1 MKRIKIGKRWVGD
14 GEPVFIIAEIGGNH
28 QGKVDLAKQM
38 IDIAI
43 AAKADAVKFQKRS
56 LHRILTKEGLNAPYN
71 SYHSFGS
78 TYGEHRKALELSRD
92 DFFELKKYTK
102 RKIILL
108 ASGWDEESVDFLDE
122 LGVPAFKVASADLSN
137 WPLLEYTARKGKPVI
152 ISTGM
157 SEMNEIEEALNIV
170 NKYNDQVALMQCT
183 STYPCEF
190 KDVNLKVIP
199 ILKEKFNV
207 VVGYSGHERGIPIP
221 VAAVAVGASII
232 EKHITIDRTMKGG
245 DQAASL
251 EPSGL
256 TKLIRDIR
264 HLEEAMGDGNKRLLE
279 VEKPIRQKLAK
290 SLVSRKAIVKNSL
303 LKRSLLTTKGP
314 GTGLSPKYMND
325 IIGKKTAKNIK
336 KDEVIRKEDIVW

>member
-1 MKRIKIGKRWVGD
+1 
-14 GEPVFIIAEIGGNH
+14 
-28 QGKVDLAKQM
+28 
-38 IDIAI
+38 
-43 AAKADAVKFQKRS
+43 
-56 LHRILTKEGLNAPYN
+56 
-71 SYHSFGS
+71 
-78 TYGEHRKALELSRD
+78 
-92 DFFELKKYTK
+92 
-102 RKIILL
+102 
-108 ASGWDEESVDFLDE
+108 
-122 LGVPAFKVASADLSN
+122 
-137 WPLLEYTARKGKPVI
+137 
-152 ISTGM
+152 
-157 SEMNEIEEALNIV
+157 
-170 NKYNDQVALMQCT
+170 
-183 STYPCEF
+183 
-190 KDVNLKVIP
+190 
-199 ILKEKFNV
+199 
-207 VVGYSGHERGIPIP
+207 

>member
-1 MKRIKIGKRWVGD
+1 
-14 GEPVFIIAEIGGNH
+14 
-28 QGKVDLAKQM
+28 
-38 IDIAI
+38 
-43 AAKADAVKFQKRS
+43 
-56 LHRILTKEGLNAPYN
+56 
-71 SYHSFGS
+71 
-78 TYGEHRKALELSRD
+78 
-92 DFFELKKYTK
+92 
-102 RKIILL
+102 
-108 ASGWDEESVDFLDE
+108 
-122 LGVPAFKVASADLSN
+122 VASADLSN

-207 VVGYSGHERGIPIP
+207 VVGYSGHERGISIP

>member
-1 MKRIKIGKRWVGD
+1 
-14 GEPVFIIAEIGGNH
+14 
-28 QGKVDLAKQM
+28 M

-170 NKYNDQVALMQCT
+170 NKYND
-183 STYPCEF
+183 
-190 KDVNLKVIP
+190 
-199 ILKEKFNV
+199 
-207 VVGYSGHERGIPIP
+207 
-221 VAAVAVGASII
+221 
-232 EKHITIDRTMKGG
+232 
-245 DQAASL
+245 
-251 EPSGL
+251 
-256 TKLIRDIR
+256 
-264 HLEEAMGDGNKRLLE
+264 
-279 VEKPIRQKLAK
+279 
-290 SLVSRKAIVKNSL
+290 
-303 LKRSLLTTKGP
+303 
-314 GTGLSPKYMND
+314 
-325 IIGKKTAKNIK
+325 
-336 KDEVIRKEDIVW
+336 